1 MSRRNFKRGA
11 ALTIA
16 LLLVAGVPATAPFA
30 FNSEIDLSALF
41 ARLWAPAAPTIPAV
55 DREALNR
62 WAAEMVA
69 GREFA
74 LESSPLL
81 QSDHLV
87 DFAFCS
93 QAMPVGY
100 VTAPVFGHARA
111 MVEAVRFQ
119 DLPQPP
125 PRIRLMSLPALARVS
140 ASGGNGVSA
149 GDGSQGADNAGGPSA
164 VGPAAETPNTEVAAD
179 MEGDVMTEIDVADA
193 SSMPQHLPTP
203 GALSL
208 LALGV
213 IGLLNRRARRRA

>member
-1 MSRRNFKRGA
+1 
-11 ALTIA
+11 
-16 LLLVAGVPATAPFA
+16 
-30 FNSEIDLSALF
+30 
-41 ARLWAPAAPTIPAV
+41 
-55 DREALNR
+55 
-62 WAAEMVA
+62 
-69 GREFA
+69 
-74 LESSPLL
+74 
-81 QSDHLV
+81 
-87 DFAFCS
+87 
-93 QAMPVGY
+93 
-100 VTAPVFGHARA
+100 
-111 MVEAVRFQ
+111 
-119 DLPQPP
+119 
-125 PRIRLMSLPALARVS
+125 MSLPALARVS